1 MALVAFSIVD
11 GLGRVLM
18 HGEGLEV
25 PAAPDGC
32 HVVEGLPPSDRHWRD
47 VGADVWVDMGDAPS
61 PACVFDWPSHSW
73 VDPRTLDDIR
83 SAQVAAINAEAR
95 RQASALTAGYPDFER
110 QTWPTQEREALAW
123 HADASTP
130 TPYLDGIATARGIA
144 PEDMRAKT
152 LEAVLAFRAASQY
165 LVGTRQALRDAI
177 HAASTPAAVFA
188 VVWPPESP
196 TT

>member
-1 MALVAFSIVD
+1 MALVPFSIVD

-25 PAAPDGC
+25 PAPPDGC
-32 HVVEGLPPSDRHWRD
+32 HVVGALPPSDHHWRD
-47 VGADVWVDMGDAPS
+47 ITADAWVDMGEPPS
-61 PACVFDWPSHSW
+61 AACIFDWPSHSW
-73 VDPRTLDDIR
+73 VDPRSLEDIR
-83 SAQVAAINAEAR
+83 AEQLAAINAEAR
-95 RQASALTAGYPDFER
+95 RRASALTAGYPDFER

-123 HADASTP
+123 QADPSAP

-177 HAASTPAAVFA
+177 HAATTPAAVLA

>member
-1 MALVAFSIVD
+1 MALVPFSIVD

-25 PAAPDGC
+25 PVPLDGC

-47 VGADVWVDMGDAPS
+47 VGADVWVDMGEAPS

-73 VDPRTLDDIR
+73 VDPRSLDDIR
-83 SAQVAAINAEAR
+83 AEQLAVINAEAR

-123 HADASTP
+123 QVNASTP

-152 LEAVLAFRAASQY
+152 LEAVLAFRGASQY

-177 HAASTPAAVFA
+177 YAATTPAAVLA